1 MPANHAVHLLRPGD
15 EALLIRLA
23 EKFYNSR
30 LLPAEAKTL
39 LNRAGQFML
48 CVLEGDNLAGFCYFH
63 ILPRWYDGVDEIFV
77 YDLEVKEEHHRK
89 GYGRKMFR
97 KVFAIA
103 KGRDIPI
110 IWLLA
115 KGSNGSAIQFYEK
128 MGGKI
133 QTEEAVLI
141 EFYPY

>member
-1 MPANHAVHLLRPGD
+1 MPATPSIRLLGPGD

-23 EKFYNSR
+23 EKFYNSQ
-30 LLPAEAKTL
+30 LAPAEAKAL
-39 LNRAGQFML
+39 LKRAEQYML
-48 CVLEGDNLAGFCYFH
+48 CIQEGGHLAGFCYFH
-63 ILPRWYDGVDEIFV
+63 ILPRWYDGVHEIFL
-77 YDLEVKEEHHRK
+77 YDLEVEEEHQRK
-89 GYGRKMFR
+89 GYGRRFFR
-97 KVFAIA
+97 KIFSIA
-103 KGRDIPI
+103 KDRDIPI

-115 KGSNGSAIQFYEK
+115 KGSNATAMQFYKE